1 MAQSTTL
8 IVPGY
13 KGSGETHWQTWI
25 ENHIAG
31 AQRINQ
37 NWDEP
42 ILARWADNIRLA
54 IDHCPQSV
62 WLVAHSF
69 GCLASVAAAVDRADK
84 ISGLMLVAPADPERF
99 TPSGVRPIDDRNS
112 TESIR
117 GLLPTK
123 RLKFPS
129 IIIASTNDPWMQ
141 LAKAKLWGEC
151 WGSKVLA
158 LDSVGHINT
167 ASGFGPWPLGLKLLR
182 EFKSIYDL
190 IPLGEIDPSQPVKP
204 QRGRGSQL
212 AKARHITR
220 QHLGF
225 K

>member
-25 ENHIAG
+25 EGHIPG
-31 AQRINQ
+31 AQRVDQ
-37 NWDEP
+37 NWEEP

-54 IDHCPQSV
+54 IDQCSKSV

-99 TPSGVRPIDDRNS
+99 TPAGVRSADDWGA
-112 TESIR
+112 TESVR

-129 IIIASTNDPWMQ
+129 IIVASTDDPWMQ

-151 WGSKVLA
+151 WGSKVLE
-158 LDSVGHINT
+158 LDAVGHINT
-167 ASGFGPWPLGLKLLR
+167 ASGFGPWPLGLKVLQ

-190 IPLGEIDPSQPVKP
+190 VPLGEIDQNQPSKP

-225 K
+225 